1 MRDKRAKYR
10 RWAVVYILLALLLQV
25 TLVLLMVAGV
35 YKTLVGVL
43 CMVVVEADMA
53 FFGRG
58 QRVPVER
65 GVAGEVSGA
74 KKPCKKWPCLP
85 KRSCDLYIPIKDECA
100 GLRELVCSANGK
112 CPFFKT
118 KERALADRIKS
129 IQRRK
134 YMGCPYRIRRRRC
147 CWKR

>member
-1 MRDKRAKYR
+1 M
-10 RWAVVYILLALLLQV
+10 
-25 TLVLLMVAGV
+25 AG
-35 YKTLVGVL
+35 G
-43 CMVVVEADMA
+43 
-53 FFGRG
+53 
-58 QRVPVER
+58 
-65 GVAGEVSGA
+65 VSGA

-134 YMGCPYRIRRRRC
+134 HMGVPISNTEAQMLLEAVKLPDAKER
-147 CWKR
+147 